1 MSSKIII
8 IAAVILL
15 IVSFFVL
22 FFIEAKNHNYDYKK
36 NWSVVYFENPGDNS
50 LDFAIENHQGENLEY
65 GYEIFSGD
73 KKIAD
78 GRIEISAGERKE
90 VSPILDADSGKI
102 TIEVNVKDSKYKIY
116 KDIK

>member
-8 IAAVILL
+8 VFTIILL
-15 IVSFFVL
+15 VVSFSVL
-22 FFIEAKNHNYDYKK
+22 FAIEARNHDYDYKK
-36 NWSVVYFENPGDNS
+36 IWSVVYFENPGDNS

-78 GRIEISAGERKE
+78 GRIEINAGEKKE
-90 VSPILDADSGKI
+90 ISPILDVESGKI
-102 TIEVNVKDSKYKIY
+102 TVEINVKDSKYKIY